1 MGNIVGIKIEFYGG
15 LKMNEVMICKA
26 IVGVAMSTTIAVA
39 VYKTKNILCLW
50 ALFFVASLMVN

>member
-1 MGNIVGIKIEFYGG
+1 
-15 LKMNEVMICKA
+15 MNEVMICKA

-39 VYKTKNILCLW
+39 VYKTKNIACLW